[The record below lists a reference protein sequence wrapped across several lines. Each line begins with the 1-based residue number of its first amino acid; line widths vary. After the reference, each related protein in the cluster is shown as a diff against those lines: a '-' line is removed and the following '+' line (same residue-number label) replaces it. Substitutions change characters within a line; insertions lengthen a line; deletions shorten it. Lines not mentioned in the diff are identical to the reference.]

1 MLLVVIDAHSKWIE
15 AIPLKTANAL
25 TTIRQLRKLFAQFG
39 IPNTLVSDN
48 GPQFAAV
55 EFHEF
60 CRLNGIRHT
69 RVAPYHP
76 SSNGLAERAM
86 RVVKDGL
93 KKQQGDTLLDQLS
106 RLLFQ
111 YKITPQTTTSIA
123 PAELLLGRKPRSRLD
138 ILKPTVEERVQGKQQ
153 QQKTDHDKR
162 SKVRQFAVEERVFV
176 RNHSRGDRWLPHII
190 TGTSGPVSFKVD
202 IENGHTVKCHQD
214 HLVKS
219 TI

>member
-1 MLLVVIDAHSKWIE
+1 LHPWLV
-15 AIPLKTANAL
+15 
-25 TTIRQLRKLFAQFG
+25 TIRQLRKLFAQFG

-76 SSNGLAERAM
+76 SSNELAERAM

-93 KKQQGDTLLDQLS
+93 KKQQGGTLLDQLS

-123 PAELLLGRKPRSRLD
+123 PAELFLGRKPRSRMTGHPQANSGGESPRKATATED
-138 ILKPTVEERVQGKQQ
+138 
-153 QQKTDHDKR
+153 R
-162 SKVRQFAVEERVFV
+162 SLQE
-176 RNHSRGDRWLPHII
+176 
-190 TGTSGPVSFKVD
+190 
-202 IENGHTVKCHQD
+202 
-214 HLVKS
+214 VKS
-219 TI
+219 SSVCCRGASVCSKPWPWRQMATTYHHWYIWTGVFQSGH